1 MKLLYEIDKLR
12 DEFEKKVGL
21 DSDKM
26 FSAMAECMNEIT
38 KDLYDSDKRI
48 VDYLVRRTNG
58 DGFKVVEVEHI
69 SPRYMTISTRKYCK
83 TKEQA
88 EKYRNA
94 LVSNS
99 KGSPSENSFN
109 KDLTENQK

>member
-1 MKLLYEIDKLR
+1 MNKASFTVEIDAKPNTQ
-12 DEFEKKVGL
+12 EY
-21 DSDKM
+21 SDKM
-26 FSAMAECMNEIT
+26 FSAMAECMKEIT

-48 VDYLVRRTNG
+48 TEYLVKRTNG

-69 SPRYMTISTRKYCK
+69 SPRYMTISTIKYCK
-83 TKEQA
+83 TREQA

-94 LVSNS
+94 IVSNS

-109 KDLTENQK
+109 KDLTENQR